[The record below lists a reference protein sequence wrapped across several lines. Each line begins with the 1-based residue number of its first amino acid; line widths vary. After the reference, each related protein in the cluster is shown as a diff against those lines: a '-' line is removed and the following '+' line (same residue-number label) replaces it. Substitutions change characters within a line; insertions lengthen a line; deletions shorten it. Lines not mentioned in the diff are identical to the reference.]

1 MMDYFHYDAY
11 KVPAVN
17 YNRDLEMFPV
27 IRRIIERITGT
38 ESVYKSPTDMGVNRI
53 GFGIIDDE
61 VVREAALQEIIRR
74 DFKTEC
80 EFKKG
85 QVDYDAVQRM
95 KLIME
100 DVGLHQEDRI
110 PVVPAREF
118 AAAKTEQNPDHTKEV
133 YAATALALNDGTIIT
148 GRTSRIMVSGAAAL
162 INAIKH
168 LAGIADEIPLIA
180 PSVLNTIFNLKRNNL
195 HSKHCVLDV
204 EEVLIALSISAVTN
218 PMAQYA
224 IDKLQELN
232 GVQGHTTVMLPHGD
246 EQTFRKLGIDM
257 TCDPQYPSENLSYT

>member
-1 MMDYFHYDAY
+1 
-11 KVPAVN
+11 
-17 YNRDLEMFPV
+17 
-27 IRRIIERITGT
+27 
-38 ESVYKSPTDMGVNRI
+38 
-53 GFGIIDDE
+53 
-61 VVREAALQEIIRR
+61 
-74 DFKTEC
+74 
-80 EFKKG
+80 
-85 QVDYDAVQRM
+85 
-95 KLIME
+95 
-100 DVGLHQEDRI
+100 
-110 PVVPAREF
+110 
-118 AAAKTEQNPDHTKEV
+118 
-133 YAATALALNDGTIIT
+133 
-148 GRTSRIMVSGAAAL
+148 MVSGAAAL